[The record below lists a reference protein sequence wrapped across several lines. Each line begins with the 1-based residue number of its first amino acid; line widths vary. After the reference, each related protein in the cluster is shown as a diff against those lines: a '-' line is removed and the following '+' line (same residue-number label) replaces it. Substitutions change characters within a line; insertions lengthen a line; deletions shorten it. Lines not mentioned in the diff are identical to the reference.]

1 VESTT
6 NNSTR
11 LENFPVSFF
20 AMVMGLSGLTIG
32 WEKAQ
37 HILGVDLHINSL
49 LVGLA
54 VSVFAGLMLIYSTK
68 LIRYRP
74 SVMRELKHPIKL
86 NFFPSISISML
97 LLSICFMPINIAITH
112 QLWLVGSALHL
123 IFTLYVVSVWMHH
136 EQFEIH
142 HMNPAW
148 FIPAVGNV
156 LVPVAGI
163 QLGYSEVS

>member
-1 VESTT
+1 MKPVTK
-6 NNSTR
+6 NSTR

-49 LVGLA
+49 LVGITA
-54 VSVFAGLMLIYSTK
+54 SVFVGLALIYSTK

-74 SVMRELKHPIKL
+74 SVMQELKHPIKL

-97 LLSICFMPINIAITH
+97 LLSICFLPINMAITH
-112 QLWLVGSALHL
+112 QYRDAVLDYFDDHPLQPG
-123 IFTLYVVSVWMHH
+123 IVS
-136 EQFEIH
+136 
-142 HMNPAW
+142 
-148 FIPAVGNV
+148 
-156 LVPVAGI
+156 
-163 QLGYSEVS
+163 SSD